1 MKKIYFVIIVLIFLI
16 NGANSQSIL
25 KGNYGINN
33 AKFFNS
39 PPVNGD
45 YLYFSFLNQA
55 FSENKEKR
63 YIMNCLNEIAK
74 FISLE
79 IEFNSYDQTF
89 GSFLL
94 SDRKITATG
103 DSAIA
108 LDVVDYVKIAGSVG
122 SKQGDITIVKI
133 LKKDLAKVW
142 VKYNPFEFPEFN
154 FYIDNKILSNGAPAW
169 FQNPPNTDGYIFGV
183 GVYQN
188 DSRPSYLVQKAD
200 IEARTNIIKSIKS
213 VVNSEVRDLIINN
226 FEMTSYYANQKSKSS
241 LAGSYIVRRYFD
253 EKKKIAYSLAVYKY

>member
-1 MKKIYFVIIVLIFLI
+1 MKKNYFVIIVLIFLI
-16 NGANSQSIL
+16 NGAYAQLIL

-33 AKFFNS
+33 ARFFNS

-45 YLYFSFLNQA
+45 CLYFSFLNQS
-55 FSENKEKR
+55 FSENKEKY

-79 IEFNSYDQTF
+79 IEFSSYDQTF

-94 SDRKITATG
+94 SDRKIAATG
-103 DSAIA
+103 DSEIT

-122 SKQGDITIVKI
+122 TKQGDVTIVKI

-154 FYIDNKILSNGAPAW
+154 FFIDSKILSNGVPIW
-169 FQNPPNTDGYIFGV
+169 FQNRPNAEGYIFGV

-188 DSRPSYLVQKAD
+188 DSRPSHLVQKAD

-213 VVNSEVRDLIINN
+213 EANSELRDLIIDN
-226 FEMTSYYANQKSKSS
+226 FEMTSYYSNQKSKSS

-253 EKKKIAYSLAVYKY
+253 ENKKIAYSLAVYKY